1 MLSWLYR
8 MSRFK
13 KRFSPWC
20 VLLGDEVVHF
30 IFCVAHCLAL
40 LNGCSFY
47 YLLKCFVLVVPLP
60 VVRNTSCVFCRI
72 AVVELYQLVW
82 LLHSTTSSE
91 LQLYCLLS
99 ILRFFFLVMC
109 DYLILHGCNS
119 VCSHSCCLAKVT
131 YSFLMCFERFLLLEF
146 QYTFTPFPW
155 LLSWRVF
162 Q

>member
-1 MLSWLYR
+1 

-13 KRFSPWC
+13 RRFSPWC

-47 YLLKCFVLVVPLP
+47 YLLKCFVLVFPLP
-60 VVRNTSCVFCRI
+60 VVRNTFAVFCRYCCCRTLSISVTI
-72 AVVELYQLVW
+72 AFYNFSNTIQL
-82 LLHSTTSSE
+82 LSE

-119 VCSHSCCLAKVT
+119 VCSHSCCLAQVT
-131 YSFLMCFERFLLLEF
+131 YSFLMRFERFLLLEF
-146 QYTFTPFPW
+146 LTH
-155 LLSWRVF
+155 LLSLIAVFERVL
-162 Q
+162 